1 MLEVISIVQ
10 LHILVCLPNIDDS
23 HFDKMA
29 TILQEKMNFTL
40 QRSGADTDTGS
51 KTVEPLPEY
60 YTDVRPVA
68 SSVKGSTVPATSVTS
83 LRRHNFEQH
92 IEDEY
97 SICGWRTREVFSK
110 MMLRPVKTHHGLH
123 TMQCTKIQSNQ
134 SSHQRP
140 CFPCSRRVLTLW

>member
-1 MLEVISIVQ
+1 
-10 LHILVCLPNIDDS
+10 
-23 HFDKMA
+23 
-29 TILQEKMNFTL
+29 MNFTL

-97 SICGWRTREVFSK
+97 MWLENTIC
-110 MMLRPVKTHHGLH
+110 
-123 TMQCTKIQSNQ
+123 
-134 SSHQRP
+134 
-140 CFPCSRRVLTLW
+140 VL